1 MGEGG
6 EKRRWD
12 KVGQGTPDAGPTTT
26 SESIMSLPLGAE
38 VGRVTC
44 STKNSLSYVRAPT
57 SSGVIPS
64 ETSTDDGGVSI

>member
-44 STKNSLSYVRAPT
+44 STKNSLSYVCTRAH
-57 SSGVIPS
+57 
-64 ETSTDDGGVSI
+64 ELGGDPQRDEH